1 MWMLTMIIRINIER
15 SLQIDKIQRKL
26 LFLAKFVTSTAL
38 THIVSPKMEKN
49 YRIKKTTKDQQQT
62 LYF

>member
-38 THIVSPKMEKN
+38 THIVSPKM
-49 YRIKKTTKDQQQT
+49 KKITG
-62 LYF
+62 

>member
-26 LFLAKFVTSTAL
+26 LFLAKCVTSTAL
-38 THIVSPKMEKN
+38 THIVSPKM
-49 YRIKKTTKDQQQT
+49 KKITG
-62 LYF
+62 